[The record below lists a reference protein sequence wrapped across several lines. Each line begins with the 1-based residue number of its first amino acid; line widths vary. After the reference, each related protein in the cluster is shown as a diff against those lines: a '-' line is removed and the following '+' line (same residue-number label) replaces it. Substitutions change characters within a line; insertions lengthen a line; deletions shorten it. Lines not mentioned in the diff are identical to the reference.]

1 MAKPLLH
8 QKTGTLQFLK
18 LGKFILDPEKGKKV
32 AWHQEGVG
40 TRTWAVLVSAPS
52 LCICLVLVSFRRL
65 VGLGE
70 KSICTSCTAHY
81 LGSKGTAPCCS
92 WVLISEAWWKDSN

>member
-8 QKTGTLQFLK
+8 QKTGTFQFLK
-18 LGKFILDPEKGKKV
+18 LGKFILEPKKGKKV

-40 TRTWAVLVSAPS
+40 TRTWAVLVASPS
-52 LCICLVLVSFRRL
+52 LYICLVLVSFCRL

-70 KSICTSCTAHY
+70 KSIRTSSTAHY
-81 LGSKGTAPCCS
+81 LVSRAQYLAGL
-92 WVLISEAWWKDSN
+92 WF